1 VFGKYN
7 IFIGKIM
14 PNPSSGPISFNQLNL
29 DYNLT
34 GTAQVSLGGFY
45 EEILAGNSG
54 TNQQISMNQFYF
66 AQSGTEQTSI
76 SDFGPIATSANGNT
90 LAVGNENFG
99 ANIYTRSSTTWS
111 SQSVLAG
118 TGGQGSYS
126 IKSSVALSADG
137 NTLAVGYSSDN
148 TNTGAVWIWTRSGS
162 TWTQQG
168 SKLVGSGAAFS
179 TSSQQG
185 TSVALS
191 ADGNTLAVGASGD
204 NSNVGAV
211 WIWTRSGST
220 WTQQGSKL
228 VGTGYTSGTDAYG
241 HVINYIYQGT
251 SVALSADGNTLAVGG
266 PGDNSNVGA
275 VWIWTRSGSTWTQQG
290 SKLVGTGYTGTQEQG
305 TSVALSADG
314 NTLAVGAP
322 NTNTYS
328 FISPGVVWVFSRN
341 SGVWGSPTVVYGG
354 TSYLWSN
361 VSYQGKEGTSVALS
375 ADGNILITGAPYTG
389 IGISKEGSLGVY
401 TRTSG
406 SWTSLYTTGLNLTPG
421 SQLQVGKGCIVSGN
435 GNTIIGAGAFG
446 IWVFV

>member
-1 VFGKYN
+1 
-7 IFIGKIM
+7 M
-14 PNPSSGPISFNQLNL
+14 SNPSSGPISFNQLNL

-54 TNQQISMNQFYF
+54 TNQQISMSQFYF

-99 ANIYTRSSTTWS
+99 ADIYIRSNTTWS

-118 TGGQGSYS
+118 TGGVGSYS
-126 IKSSVALSADG
+126 ATSSVALSADG

-148 TNTGAVWIWTRSGS
+148 SNTGAVWVWTRSGS

-168 SKLVGSGAAFS
+168 SKLVGTGY
-179 TSSQQG
+179 TGTQEQG

-191 ADGNTLAVGASGD
+191 ADGNTLAVGAPGD

-241 HVINYIYQGT
+241 HVINYIYQGA

-266 PGDNSNVGA
+266 WGDNSNVGA

-322 NTNTYS
+322 NTTTYTTTYTT
-328 FISPGVVWVFSRN
+328 ISPGVVWVFSRN

-354 TSYLWSN
+354 TSYVWSN
-361 VSYQGKEGTSVALS
+361 LRYQGKEGASVALS

-389 IGISKEGSLGVY
+389 LEISQEGSLGVY

-406 SWTSLYTTGLNLTPG
+406 SWTSLYTTGLHLTPG
-421 SQLQVGKGCIVSGN
+421 LQVALGAEGCIVSGN

-446 IWVFV
+446 FWVFV